1 MAILVVVGRDL
12 EEAISRGLERLGL
25 NKDDAEWLVLYEG
38 REKVKIKI
46 FRKGE
51 PQRIIKDVVEGFIQ
65 KFGAGGSA
73 EVIKRDD
80 GSFYVN
86 IITKESDGVLIGKG
100 GKNLEA
106 LQHLLARMVHRYDKT
121 LEVVIDVSGYRS
133 KKERILKSRAL
144 AFAEEVKRTGRE
156 VFFEPL
162 PPSLRRVIHLAL
174 QGKDGVR
181 TYTIG
186 EGELK
191 KVVIA
196 PSRR

>member
-1 MAILVVVGRDL
+1 MAILVVEGRDL

-25 NKDDAEWLVLYEG
+25 TKDDAEWLVLSEG
-38 REKVKIKI
+38 QEKVKIKI

-51 PQRIIKDVVEGFIQ
+51 PQRIIKDVVEGFIE
-65 KFGAGGSA
+65 KFGAESSA

-121 LEVVIDVSGYRS
+121 LEVVIDVSGYRA

>member
-1 MAILVVVGRDL
+1 MAILVVEGRDL

-25 NKDDAEWLVLYEG
+25 NKDDAEWLVLSEG
-38 REKVKIKI
+38 QEKVKIKI

-65 KFGAGGSA
+65 KFGAEGSV

-174 QGKDGVR
+174 QGKDGIR

>member
-1 MAILVVVGRDL
+1 MAILVVEGKDM
-12 EEAISRGLERLGL
+12 EEAISRGLEKLGL
-25 NKDDAEWLVLYEG
+25 NRDDAEWQVLSEEEG
-38 REKVKIKI
+38 KVKVKIFK
-46 FRKGE
+46 KGE
-51 PQRIIKDVVEGFIQ
+51 PQRIIKEVVEGFIQ
-65 KFGAGGSA
+65 KFGAEGSA
-73 EVIKRDD
+73 EVIKRED

-86 IITKESDGVLIGKG
+86 IITKDSDGVLIGKG

-106 LQHLLARMVHRYDKT
+106 LQHLLARMVHRHDKS
-121 LEVVIDVSGYRS
+121 LEVVIDVSGYRA
-133 KKERILKSRAL
+133 KKEHTLRARAL

-162 PPSLRRVIHLAL
+162 PPSLRRIIHLAL
-174 QGKDGVR
+174 QDKEGVR